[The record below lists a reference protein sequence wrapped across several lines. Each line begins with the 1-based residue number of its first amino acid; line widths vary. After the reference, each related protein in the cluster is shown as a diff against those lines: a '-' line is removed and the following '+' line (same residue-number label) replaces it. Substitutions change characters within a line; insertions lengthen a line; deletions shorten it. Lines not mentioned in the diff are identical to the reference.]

1 MSTVATVSLNSH
13 LLNAI
18 KPPFPFQQRYISNFN
33 RHLIY
38 FVKKKLLKMK
48 EYCMGWI
55 PVHGTNTEPN
65 SCFKNTDTNNGI
77 SLSLRP
83 FHTFRMIF
91 KKRYQTS

>member
-1 MSTVATVSLNSH
+1 MFKYKMSTVATVSLNSH

-18 KPPFPFQQRYISNFN
+18 KLPFPFQQRYISIFN
-33 RHLIY
+33 
-38 FVKKKLLKMK
+38 VKKKLLKMK

-55 PVHGTNTEPN
+55 PVHSTNTEPN